1 MSTNTDAQVPIGPAR
16 PSVTDAE
23 RLEKLDQD
31 LEKIPLFMSELPDDE
46 DNMAVEAIKSLV
58 SEEDP
63 ETMATTYKD
72 EGNRFFKRGKFSD
85 AIKYYTHALGYEHDN
100 KDLTVSLYT
109 NRAAAHL
116 AAENYG
122 RVLRDCSE
130 ALKLKPQTPKALFR
144 AAKACVMLSKF
155 VEAEE
160 CCSWLADM
168 MPDSHEL
175 QALRQ
180 EVAAAR
186 QKYKQRE
193 KDQEARESQRLARRE
208 MLRQAIEIRQGLK
221 FDLSVENAKKKD
233 LYPWE
238 VSEQQVELDQES
250 GHLLWPVAFLYP
262 ENKESDFVQHFD
274 EAVSLYDMLDQQV
287 LREPP
292 FWDKQRRYTAD
303 NVETYF
309 LARPVGGTD
318 KDERLVK
325 VNSKMRLANILDN
338 SKYVIMDGI
347 PSFLVLQR
355 TGSFKDQFIE
365 HYRQQR
371 LTQEAAKSTK

>member
-1 MSTNTDAQVPIGPAR
+1 MSADTDAQVTIGPAR
-16 PSVTDAE
+16 PEITDAE

-31 LEKIPLFMSELPDDE
+31 LEKIPLFMTELPDDE
-46 DNMAVEAIKSLV
+46 ENTAVEAIKSLV
-58 SEEDP
+58 AEEDP

-72 EGNRFFKRGKFSD
+72 EGNKFFKRGKFLD
-85 AIKYYTHALGYEHDN
+85 AIKYYTHALTYEHDN

-144 AAKACVMLSKF
+144 AAKACMMLSKF
-155 VEAEE
+155 AEAQE
-160 CCSWLADM
+160 CCSWLANLI
-168 MPDSHEL
+168 PDSHEL
-175 QALRQ
+175 QALKQ
-180 EVAAAR
+180 EVDTAK
-186 QKYKQRE
+186 QKYEQRGR
-193 KDQEARESQRLARRE
+193 DQEAREAQRLARRE

-221 FDLSVENAKKKD
+221 FDLSRENAKKKD
-233 LYPWE
+233 LYAWE
-238 VSEQQVELDQES
+238 VSEQQVELDES

-262 ENKESDFVQHFD
+262 ESKESDFVQHFD
-274 EAVSLYDMLDQQV
+274 EAMSLYDMLEQQV

-292 FWDKQRRYTAD
+292 FWDKERRYTAD
-303 NVETYF
+303 TVETYF

-318 KDERLVK
+318 RDERLVK
-325 VNSKMRLANILDN
+325 VNSKMRLASILEN

-347 PSFLVLQR
+347 PSFLVLPR
-355 TGSFKDQFIE
+355 TGRFKDQFIE

-371 LTQEAAKSTK
+371 LAQEAAKTTE